1 MLNLFRP
8 SPHIIVGLEVG
19 TSKVVAVVGELN
31 PQGALSITGV
41 GQSRSRGVR
50 KGEIVDPT
58 AAAEDIR
65 AAIVAAEKLA
75 DAEVRTVYLGV
86 TGSHLR
92 GFNNR
97 GHHPIPSVD
106 REITADD
113 VQDVV
118 TIAKTVNLPAENHVI
133 HVVRQHFIVDGQTG
147 IQNPVGMVG
156 AQLQVD
162 VHITHGVR
170 NRLQNAV
177 RTVRTLQLEV
187 EDIVFNGVASSLAV
201 LATQDKELG
210 TLVIDLGAGTTEYA
224 VYADGIIK
232 HTGVLAVGGDHVT
245 NDLAYGLKVSMSRA
259 EALKVE
265 HGSAVVDP
273 AGRGRMLSLASDR
286 GLPER
291 SVNLEHLHRI
301 MSLRLEEIF
310 EIIAEEL
317 AQAGL
322 LDYLRNGVVLCG
334 GGAHIPG
341 IERLA
346 GRVFDLPVSV
356 GRTKAISGLAST
368 LDQPEFATAI
378 GLVKY
383 GSFQAATGRKRAPWF
398 ARIKASLGQ
407 LLSGLLAF

>member
-1 MLNLFRP
+1 MLNWFRAAR
-8 SPHIIVGLEVG
+8 HIIVGLEVG
-19 TSKVVAVVGELN
+19 TSKVVAVVGELS
-31 PQGALSITGV
+31 PQGALSIIGV
-41 GQSRSRGVR
+41 GQARSRGVR

-75 DAEVRTVYLGV
+75 DEEVRAVYLGV
-86 TGSHLR
+86 TGGHLR

-106 REITADD
+106 REITAED

-118 TIAKTVNLPAENHVI
+118 NIARTINLPADNHVL
-133 HVVRQHFIVDGQTG
+133 HMVRQHYIVDGQTG

-162 VHITHGVR
+162 VHITHGLR
-170 NRLQNAV
+170 NRMQNAV

-187 EDIVFNGVASSLAV
+187 EELVFSGIASSLAV
-201 LATQDKELG
+201 LETQDKELG
-210 TLVIDLGAGTTEYA
+210 TLVVDLGAGATEYV
-224 VYADGIIK
+224 VYADGIVK

-259 EALKVE
+259 EELKVE
-265 HGSAVVDP
+265 HGSAVVEP
-273 AGRGRMLSLASDR
+273 AVRGRTLSLASDR

-291 SVNLEHLHRI
+291 SLNLEHLHRI
-301 MSLRLEEIF
+301 MSLRLEEVF

-317 AQAGL
+317 DRAGL
-322 LDYLRNGVVLCG
+322 LAYLRNGVVLCG

-346 GRVFDLPVSV
+346 GRVFDLPVV
-356 GRTKAISGLAST
+356 IGRTKAISGLAST

-383 GSFQAATGRKRAPWF
+383 GSFQAASGRKRAPWF
-398 ARIKASLGQ
+398 DRVRMSLSQ
-407 LLSGLLAF
+407 MLSSFLSF